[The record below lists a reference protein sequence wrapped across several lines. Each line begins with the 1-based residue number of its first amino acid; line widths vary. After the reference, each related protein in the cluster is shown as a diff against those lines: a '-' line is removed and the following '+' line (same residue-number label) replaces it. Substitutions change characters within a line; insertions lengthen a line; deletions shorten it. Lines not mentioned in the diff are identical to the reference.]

1 MSSGVVVKIRRKKH
15 YTARF
20 SAHTKTVTPPPV
32 KRLSAPLNSELWA
45 NCSPK
50 YLKKGGCQ
58 GAFRTQVPEI
68 STFFDQTQVGRFS
81 DRQAPSAQ
89 YGGTDDMQDGHQR
102 SCEVSGVSYSAGAA
116 WRHARNVRKSRHL
129 PARRGEKRIFADESR
144 TFPTARRIAHQK
156 RRMRSRSSTGRGRE
170 LGWLTGR
177 AARRPQPLRASDQR
191 TAGRPAAL
199 QRPRFTRRPFR
210 TSACPAAR
218 PANTGPD
225 GPDPDTPRG
234 GCPDDS

>member
-1 MSSGVVVKIRRKKH
+1 MSSGVVVKKTKKH

-20 SAHTKTVTPPPV
+20 SAPTKTVTPPPV
-32 KRLSAPLNSELWA
+32 KRLSAPLNSGQIVALNTA
-45 NCSPK
+45 TRAGVKGRFGRK
-50 YLKKGGCQ
+50 YQKFQL
-58 GAFRTQVPEI
+58 
-68 STFFDQTQVGRFS
+68 FFDQTQVGRFS
-81 DRQAPSAQ
+81 DRQAPRAL

-156 RRMRSRSSTGRGRE
+156 RRMRNRSLTGRGRE
-170 LGWLTGR
+170 FVWLTGR

-234 GCPDDS
+234 GCPDGS